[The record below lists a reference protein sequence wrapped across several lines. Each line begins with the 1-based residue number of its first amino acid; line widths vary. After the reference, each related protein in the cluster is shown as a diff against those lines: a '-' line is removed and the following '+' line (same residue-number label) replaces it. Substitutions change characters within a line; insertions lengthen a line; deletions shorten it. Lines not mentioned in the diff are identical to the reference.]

1 MERELEK
8 TECLCKCEETSIVS
22 SRDNLLLCSF
32 RIALGEDD
40 ANFCKPTKTLW
51 KEKFFCGWKHK
62 QLQPNCKRFAY
73 VKNLLS
79 KAVETIFVID
89 FKQVLQAVCIYL
101 KTSKILTEL
110 DED

>member
-8 TECLCKCEETSIVS
+8 TECLCKCEEISIVS

-51 KEKFFCGWKHK
+51 KEKFFLWLKAQATSAK
-62 QLQPNCKRFAY
+62 LQK
-73 VKNLLS
+73 
-79 KAVETIFVID
+79 
-89 FKQVLQAVCIYL
+89 VCLCQKSI
-101 KTSKILTEL
+101 I
-110 DED
+110 